1 MEWVHLPIEDVSA
14 PDERFEHVWPE
25 AWPQLRKRLASGER
39 VVVHCRGGLG
49 RAGTVAALMLVEC
62 GESPEVAIK
71 RVRAAR
77 PGAIETAGQ
86 ERWVM
91 RRRQGAT

>member
-1 MEWVHLPIEDVSA
+1 MTI
-14 PDERFEHVWPE
+14 
-25 AWPQLRKRLASGER
+25 RKGFNPVVRGPLAGER
-39 VVVHCRGGLG
+39 VLVHCRGGVG

-62 GESPEVAIK
+62 GESPAIAIQ

-91 RRRQGAT
+91 ARGQGAT